1 MHAQRGGSAGDHP
14 SHFGARCTLVL
25 NFCLACLVHHTSTAY
40 FTMARLPQRLGA
52 SKKTKA
58 VPKPKAPT
66 PEPVIDAAS
75 SDDDADADIP
85 LEGDS
90 DSDSDSDS
98 GVDEAGMKRLM
109 TALGDD
115 GLDEFELA
123 QLGGLQGE
131 SDDEESGDEDA
142 EAEDGEELSGSSD
155 DEEADGAL
163 SDESEDDEE
172 DDDELEGD
180 DSAAGLRAVALNDDE
195 GDDDD
200 AVALDD
206 AESVDEDAVPRQK
219 IEIDNTVCATP
230 HLPRIVADTSVF
242 VDRYGADQG
251 HHKTGSQAILDR
263 NPCRNVSR
271 EDRGRRRGR
280 PEPRGY
286 LVRPHTFLPPPAFSY
301 YMHAAI
307 SKHFTLHKPPRPLP
321 QSTTYLSPGRQT
333 TSRRWSSPIRTWS
346 ASGSACWTR
355 RPESHARSRS
365 AASVRARSS
374 ASRCSLRSSA
384 SARRGRRTWRSG

>member
-1 MHAQRGGSAGDHP
+1 MSPVLQSHACATRGCHP

-25 NFCLACLVHHTSTAY
+25 NFCLARLVHHTSTAY

-58 VPKPKAPT
+58 LPKPKAPT

-90 DSDSDSDS
+90 DLDSDSDS

-131 SDDEESGDEDA
+131 SDDEESGDKDA
-142 EAEDGEELSGSSD
+142 ETEDGEALSGSED
-155 DEEADGAL
+155 DEKADGAL

-172 DDDELEGD
+172 YDDELEGD
-180 DSAAGLRAVALNDDE
+180 DGAAGLRAVALNDNE

-206 AESVDEDAVPRQK
+206 AESVDDDAVPRQK
-219 IEIDNTVCATP
+219 IEIDNTVCVTP
-230 HLPRIVADTSVF
+230 PLSHNDAHTSVYA
-242 VDRYGADQG
+242 DCYGTDQR

-263 NPCRNVSR
+263 NPCCDLSR
-271 EDRGRRRGR
+271 EDRGRR
-280 PEPRGY
+280 
-286 LVRPHTFLPPPAFSY
+286 
-301 YMHAAI
+301 
-307 SKHFTLHKPPRPLP
+307 
-321 QSTTYLSPGRQT
+321 
-333 TSRRWSSPIRTWS
+333 
-346 ASGSACWTR
+346 
-355 RPESHARSRS
+355 
-365 AASVRARSS
+365 
-374 ASRCSLRSSA
+374 
-384 SARRGRRTWRSG
+384 